1 VVKKDK
7 KMSERKRNALKKHKE
22 RLKHKKNQ
30 KKLEM
35 ENSFESKVK
44 SKQIL

>member
-1 VVKKDK
+1 
-7 KMSERKRNALKKHKE
+7 MSERKRNALNKHKD

-30 KKLEM
+30 KRLEK

-44 SKQIL
+44 SK